1 LSDDPLL
8 SILILVILTAINAF
22 FAASEIAVISLS
34 ETKLRKQA
42 EEGDKKAKKL
52 LALMQ
57 APDNFLSAIQIAIT
71 LAGFLNAA
79 FAADSFAGPLV
90 NWLVQDLGVT
100 AIPVGVLNT
109 LMVILV
115 TIILSYFTLVLGE
128 LVPKRIAMKKTEGVA
143 RATVGAVWAVA
154 TVFRPVI
161 WLLSKST
168 NGVLRLLHIDP
179 KADEEEVSEDE
190 IRMMVDLGEE
200 RGTIEANEKE
210 LIDNIFE
217 FNNTTAEDVMVHRT
231 DMVMIWADDPAD
243 EILRTIQDS
252 GMSRFPVCE
261 EDADDIIGLLNTRD
275 YLLNAQLAHPKSLR
289 ELLRPAYFVPESV
302 RTDVLF
308 RDMQSKKVHMAIV
321 VDEYGGTSGLVTM
334 EDLLEEIVGNIYDE
348 FDPQEEQVIEQLEDN
363 LWRIS
368 GSCELDQ
375 VAEALNMEFPEDEE
389 SDTLGGLVFAQLSA
403 IPEDGSQV
411 AVDTCGLHIQVQN
424 FTDRRV
430 EWALVSKL
438 PPVSGQPE
446 DEESK

>member
-1 LSDDPLL
+1 MSDDPLL

-210 LIDNIFE
+210 LIDNLFE